1 MKKIPNYTM
10 NEFTNCHAC
19 VKDRIISPLR
29 WKGVSSYCLTCH
41 PSCWGDKRI
50 MKQIEAIVPINVS
63 RNVIKSIRDLGVS
76 GVTLVESR
84 GQGEGERPELQGK
97 QAEFNPT
104 DLIISVVEDSQL
116 EDIVSAIIDTAH
128 TGEKT
133 DGKIFISEVKMTY
146 DIATKLKSTQLI

>member
-1 MKKIPNYTM
+1 
-10 NEFTNCHAC
+10 
-19 VKDRIISPLR
+19 
-29 WKGVSSYCLTCH
+29 
-41 PSCWGDKRI
+41 

-63 RNVIKSIRDLGVS
+63 RDVIKSIRDLGVS

-104 DLIISVVEDSQL
+104 DLIITVVEDSQL
-116 EDIVSAIIDTAH
+116 DDIVSAILDTAH

-133 DGKIFISEVKMTY
+133 DGKIFITEVKMAY
-146 DIATKLKSTQLI
+146 DIATKQKSTELI

>member
-1 MKKIPNYTM
+1 
-10 NEFTNCHAC
+10 
-19 VKDRIISPLR
+19 
-29 WKGVSSYCLTCH
+29 
-41 PSCWGDKRI
+41 

-104 DLIISVVEDSQL
+104 DLIITVVEDSQL
-116 EDIVSAIIDTAH
+116 DDIVSAIIDAAH